1 MILSTMTF
9 GAQSP
14 VQSTLEIKRLKHRA
28 RPEFQ
33 YFEMKNDYST
43 NGTRRRTRPWDK
55 CWFSNKPSLINVTVE
70 EACTLQPSYMK
81 WVYCNLNI
89 KWSVY
94 TIEILKKL

>member
-1 MILSTMTF
+1 MKTF
-9 GAQSP
+9 KCRPLVPAQDI
-14 VQSTLEIKRLKHRA
+14 TYAKYMA

-70 EACTLQPSYMK
+70 EACKLEPSYMK
-81 WVYCNLNI
+81 WIYRNLHI